1 MPERMC
7 KRKTTPPSGLVSVL
21 LDLPRD
27 RYPRP
32 TPEGDH
38 FAWSPSIGD
47 GIVSGRKVSRH
58 IFLEDGGKKKRI
70 TGPLSSL
77 VTEGRLGGRG
87 FSYEE
92 WEESDQPPVRGQ
104 CAVVTAVQNRDFLG
118 LKPP

>member
-1 MPERMC
+1 MC

-38 FAWSPSIGD
+38 FAWSPSVGD

-58 IFLEDGGKKKRI
+58 IFLEDGRKKKKKESQGPSPVWSLRLGWVVVASV
-70 TGPLSSL
+70 TKSGRNLTNPLSEAS
-77 VTEGRLGGRG
+77 VPWSPRSKTEI
-87 FSYEE
+87 F
-92 WEESDQPPVRGQ
+92 WV
-104 CAVVTAVQNRDFLG
+104 
-118 LKPP
+118 